1 MKVGGT
7 EFNMSDRNDA
17 EVTLLVLKKDP
28 PLVLSYVPGTSE
40 TLVISL
46 AGVGRGR
53 KKQPAVEFFQLAYQG
68 GENHVLFVS
77 DASRSWMNG
86 PGIADSIIETIEEVV
101 KQTGVKRVVAVG
113 NSMGGTMALIL
124 PYLTRIDEV
133 LAFVPQFS
141 AKQER
146 VPEEERWKVFRNK
159 ISQWP
164 FEAIE
169 TLPTDRCVVT
179 ILHGGTEDELIHMRR
194 FPKDPNAKHFV
205 LPQMDHRL
213 AYRLHQSGKLE
224 RIVSTA
230 IAKKPWKCRRAIE
243 AAGGLRREDFE
254 VREAAGEFAIK

>member
-1 MKVGGT
+1 M
-7 EFNMSDRNDA
+7 EDRTDK
-17 EVTLLVLKKDP
+17 EVTLLVLKNDP
-28 PLVLSYVPGTSE
+28 PLVLSYVPGASD

-53 KKQPAVEFFQLAYQG
+53 KTQPPVEFFQLAYQG

-86 PGIADSIIETIEEVV
+86 PGLAEAIVATIEKVV
-101 KQTGVKRVVAVG
+101 REAGIQRIVAVG

-141 AKQER
+141 ARPER
-146 VPEEERWKVFRNK
+146 VPEEDRWMFFRSK
-159 ISQWP
+159 IRSWP

-169 TLPTDRCVVT
+169 RLPTDRCTVT
-179 ILHGGTEDELIHMRR
+179 ILHGGSPDELVHLHR
-194 FPKDPNAKHFV
+194 FPKDPKAKHFV
-205 LPQMDHRL
+205 MPELGHRL
-213 AYRLHQSGKLE
+213 AYDLHKAGKLA
-224 RIVSTA
+224 RIVGTV

-243 AAGGLRREDFE
+243 NAGGITRADFDD
-254 VREAAGEFAIK
+254 RQNRGNDQL